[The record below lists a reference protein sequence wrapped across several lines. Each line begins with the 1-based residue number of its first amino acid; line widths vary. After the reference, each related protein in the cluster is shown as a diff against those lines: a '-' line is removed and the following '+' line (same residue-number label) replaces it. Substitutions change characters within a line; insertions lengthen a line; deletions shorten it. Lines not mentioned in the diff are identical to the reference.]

1 MNTLLLAQTAVSGL
15 GYLPVVV
22 LGVYLCL
29 LLSLGVYGYIKSKMT
44 EEDYYLAG
52 RRQGFVVTSLTI
64 MATFFSSAAML
75 GVPGALYSEG
85 VVFLAFAINLPIG
98 GAAVYLMGSR
108 IARLGRARGYVTPA
122 DMVADYYDNSTT
134 VRILV
139 ALLGFLYVVP
149 YVIIQMKAGGHLA
162 QQMFPGTSTIML
174 LGFEVD
180 VFAVGTTVL
189 SFVMMVYILVGGMRS
204 VALADVIQGSLLLT
218 RMLVAGFVAI
228 SALDGVGSYFASL
241 AELPPEA
248 LSLPGATGRFTAW
261 GMMTLIVFASL
272 ASMIQPAQWMR
283 YYAARSTQ
291 ALKRTALIFSI
302 LLPICY
308 LCGVMLVGLGAR
320 ALYPPTVVT
329 TAVGEKIEGHVEV
342 GQPDQALIAVLRNH
356 GPEVLGPAGAIIVAV
371 IMIAILAASMSTADS
386 NLHALSAVLTR
397 DVYDRFLRP
406 KASQRERAW
415 VGRIVIVAAALFA
428 LWLVQVGERSEKF
441 APLKMIVEMQIV
453 AMAFSCQV
461 LPVTIDM
468 LFVRRG
474 TRAGAVC
481 GMLAGLIV
489 VLLFTP
495 VPGLLLGNGLGEEVA
510 SAADYLKRL
519 LDISCWGF
527 VVNTAVFILVSAV
540 TRRPDPE
547 RVAEMARIMRKDNV

>member
-1 MNTLLLAQTAVSGL
+1 MNEFLLAQTAVSEL
-15 GYLPVVV
+15 GYLPLVV

-29 LLSLGVYGYIKSKMT
+29 LLGLGVYGYIKSKMT

-52 RRQGFVVTSLTI
+52 RRQGFIVTALTI

-108 IARLGRARGYVTPA
+108 IGRLGRAKGYVTPA

-162 QQMFPGTSTIML
+162 QQMFPGASTIML

-180 VFAVGTTVL
+180 VFAIGTTVL

-218 RMLVAGFVAI
+218 GMLVAGFVAI
-228 SALDGVGSYFASL
+228 SALDGVGSYFAKL
-241 AELPPEA
+241 AELPPDA

-308 LCGVMLVGLGAR
+308 LFGVMLVGLGAR

-329 TAVGEKIEGHVEV
+329 TEVGLEIEGHVEV
-342 GQPDQALIAVLRNH
+342 GQADQALIAVLRNH
-356 GPEVLGPAGAIIVAV
+356 GPDVLGPAGAVIVAV

-428 LWLVQVGERSEKF
+428 LWLVQIGERNEKF
-441 APLKMIVEMQIV
+441 EPLRMIVEMQIV

-474 TRAGAVC
+474 TRAGAIC
-481 GMLAGLIV
+481 GMLAGLVV
-489 VLLFTP
+489 VLVFTP
-495 VPGLLLGNGLGEEVA
+495 VPGLLLGEGLGVEVA
-510 SAADYLKRL
+510 SAANYLKRL
-519 LDISCWGF
+519 LDVSCWGF
-527 VVNTAVFILVSAV
+527 AVNTAVFILVSAV
-540 TRRPDPE
+540 TRRPDPD
-547 RVAEMARIMRKDNV
+547 RVAEMARIMQTDNG